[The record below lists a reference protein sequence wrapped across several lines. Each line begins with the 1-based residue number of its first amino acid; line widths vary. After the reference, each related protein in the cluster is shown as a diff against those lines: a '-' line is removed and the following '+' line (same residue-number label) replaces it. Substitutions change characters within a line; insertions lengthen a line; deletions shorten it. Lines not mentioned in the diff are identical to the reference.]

1 MANPDR
7 LALLR
12 AAMRKEGLE
21 SLLVTSLANIRYLTG
36 FTGSSARCLVSAREC
51 LLVTDSRYRLQAG
64 REAPACRVAVAPL
77 RDSFAAVAAR
87 VRRLGLRRLSFD
99 PSSLTYGEWIAA
111 RSACRGACR
120 LSPSPPLIERLRAVK
135 TPSELGILRRLA
147 RTVDAVLADC
157 LPRIRPGMTERGI
170 AALLER
176 AASDRGA
183 EELAFRPIVAAG
195 PRGAMPH
202 HRPGGAVA
210 KPGEPLLI
218 DFGIRGGGYNS
229 DLTRTYHLGKVTAR
243 YREVYGAVLDAQRI
257 ALQSIKPGVLASDLD
272 GVARES
278 IAAAGYGAHFGHAL
292 GHGIGLEVHEA
303 PSIGSRERL
312 RLEPGMVFTVEP
324 GIYLPGW
331 GGVRI
336 EDMAV
341 VTRRGCVVLT
351 ASPKGPG
358 ESQL

>member
-64 REAPACRVAVAPL
+64 REASACRVAVAPL

-147 RTVDAVLADC
+147 RTVDAARWRWTSPVPSCAPARC
-157 LPRIRPGMTERGI
+157 APARRWSP
-170 AALLER
+170 AA
-176 AASDRGA
+176 RGA
-183 EELAFRPIVAAG
+183 G
-195 PRGAMPH
+195 
-202 HRPGGAVA
+202 
-210 KPGEPLLI
+210 
-218 DFGIRGGGYNS
+218 
-229 DLTRTYHLGKVTAR
+229 
-243 YREVYGAVLDAQRI
+243 
-257 ALQSIKPGVLASDLD
+257 
-272 GVARES
+272 
-278 IAAAGYGAHFGHAL
+278 
-292 GHGIGLEVHEA
+292 A
-303 PSIGSRERL
+303 PSS
-312 RLEPGMVFTVEP
+312 
-324 GIYLPGW
+324 
-331 GGVRI
+331 
-336 EDMAV
+336 
-341 VTRRGCVVLT
+341 GCR
-351 ASPKGPG
+351 
-358 ESQL
+358 